1 MKLVKTQD
9 SSYTA
14 FNEAADEHYHSISGA
29 LEEAFQK
36 HVNAIGVEDGF
47 QILDCCFGLGY
58 NSIAAT
64 KGHRNLQ
71 VIGLEIDIDI
81 IRTIQALQVPKS
93 IKQEFDSFRNLV
105 EKLKITDENN
115 NTIKLI
121 IGDALQ
127 NIDQL
132 PDNFIDRVF
141 FDPFSP
147 QKQPEMWSAE
157 IFLKVYEK
165 MKMGGKLSTYSCAKW
180 IRENMKA
187 AGFTVVD
194 GPVVGR
200 KSPATIGMK

>member
-1 MKLVKTQD
+1 M
-9 SSYTA
+9 
-14 FNEAADEHYHSISGA
+14 
-29 LEEAFQK
+29 
-36 HVNAIGVEDGF
+36 
-47 QILDCCFGLGY
+47 
-58 NSIAAT
+58 
-64 KGHRNLQ
+64 Q

-127 NIDQL
+127 NMDQL